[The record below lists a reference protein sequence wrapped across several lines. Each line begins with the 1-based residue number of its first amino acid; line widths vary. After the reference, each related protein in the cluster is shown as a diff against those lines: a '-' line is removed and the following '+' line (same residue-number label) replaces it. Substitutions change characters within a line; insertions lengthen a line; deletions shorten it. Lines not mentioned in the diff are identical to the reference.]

1 MIVLVSEFEIDN
13 VSKRISNNDNEVHD
27 RTRKLLLLVG
37 LHEDL
42 TSVIQSYNEI
52 LNTFKQ
58 RFPNKADKDYSDP
71 KALLETIKD
80 TFKTMLNNSNS

>member
-1 MIVLVSEFEIDN
+1 MVSEFEIEN
-13 VSKRISNNDNEVHD
+13 VSKRITNNNNELHD
-27 RTRKLLLLVG
+27 KTRKMLLLVG

-42 TSVIQSYNEI
+42 TSVIQAYEDI

-58 RFPNKADKDYSDP
+58 RFPNEANKDYSDP

-80 TFKTMLNNSNS
+80 TFKILLNNS

>member
-1 MIVLVSEFEIDN
+1 MVSEFEIDN

-42 TSVIQSYNEI
+42 TSVIRSYDDI

-58 RFPNKADKDYSDP
+58 RFPNKVDKDYSDP
-71 KALLETIKD
+71 KTLLETIKD
-80 TFKTMLNNSNS
+80 TFREILNNS

>member
-1 MIVLVSEFEIDN
+1 MVSEFEIEN
-13 VSKRISNNDNEVHD
+13 VSKRISNNDNELHEK
-27 RTRKLLLLVG
+27 TKKLLLLVG

-42 TSVIQSYNEI
+42 TSVIQTYDDI

-58 RFPNKADKDYSDP
+58 RFPNKVDKDYSDGP

-80 TFKTMLNNSNS
+80 TFRVILNNSNS

>member
-1 MIVLVSEFEIDN
+1 MVSEFEIEN
-13 VSKRISNNDNEVHD
+13 VSKHISNNDNEVHD

-58 RFPNKADKDYSDP
+58 RFPNKVDKNYSDP
-71 KALLETIKD
+71 KTLLETIKD
-80 TFKTMLNNSNS
+80 TFREILNNS